1 MFTESSIKNHLEPL
15 AVITNIAQ
23 AVHCHLDQ
31 VLLMFGLLVKRYTN
45 LKSQEPNDVCT
56 CDAILDSLEK

>member
-15 AVITNIAQ
+15 AVVTNIAQ
-23 AVHCHLDQ
+23 AVHYHLDQ
-31 VLLMFGLLVKRYTN
+31 VLLMFGLLVKRYIS
-45 LKSQEPNDVCT
+45 LKSQEPDDVCT